1 MKYLKLFP
9 AALFILLLTQAAFP
23 QSKFS
28 GEVVDVL
35 DGKTVVIQTVGGKM
49 TAALQ
54 YIEVPEREQPLYR
67 TVAEHL
73 RKLVINKRVEFRAQ
87 RVSTEVIV
95 GQLVMEG
102 TDLSQQMLRDG
113 AAWHMGRDKTGQG
126 VSEWTAYAENQSKA
140 RAEKLGVWSV
150 PGLKPAWEFR
160 AEKEEALR
168 QKALAELPPPVVVEA
183 NPVDQTKTPM
193 RRWKPEEVLKATAGY
208 NPWPDI
214 NKDQR
219 DPSTGIATQ
228 YDPAQKFGTIETPG
242 TFLNMQGPAGTQR
255 VETRS
260 LYVYFGGENNTSVG
274 GYGIG
279 FATSS
284 KDGVFQKSPNLT
296 LLADG
301 KKKFDVKVM
310 KLITKKV
317 GDITYELLLYKLEAD
332 AMQEIAYADK
342 LEVKIGAYSGAIDGE
357 ARNSMRHLMLAR
369 K

>member
-9 AALFILLLTQAAFP
+9 AALFILLLTQAALP

-28 GEVVDVL
+28 GQVVDVL

-73 RKLVINKRVEFRAQ
+73 RKLVINQKVEFRAQ
-87 RVSTEVIV
+87 LVSTEVIA
-95 GQLVMEG
+95 GQLMMG
-102 TDLSQQMLRDG
+102 GIDLSQQMLRDG
-113 AAWHMGRDKTGQG
+113 AAWHVSRDKTGQNAA
-126 VSEWTAYAENQSKA
+126 EWAAYNALQSQA
-140 RAEKLGVWSV
+140 RADKLGVWSV

-168 QKALAELPPPVVVEA
+168 QKALAEQPAPVVVEE

-242 TFLNMQGPAGTQR
+242 AFLNMQGPAGPQR

-260 LYVYFGGENNTSVG
+260 LYVYFGGENNTATG

-284 KDGVFQKSPNLT
+284 KDGIFQKSPNLV

-301 KKKFDVKVM
+301 KKFDVKAM
-310 KLITKKV
+310 KLVSKKV
-317 GDITYELLLYKLEAD
+317 GGLTYELLLYKLEAD

-342 LEVKIGAYSGAIDGE
+342 LEVRIGAYSGAIDGE

>member
-9 AALFILLLTQAAFP
+9 ATLFILLLTQAAFP

-28 GEVVDVL
+28 GNVIEVL

-54 YIEVPEREQPLYR
+54 YIEVPERDQPLYS
-67 TVAEHL
+67 TVAAHL

-95 GQLVMEG
+95 GQLVMDG
-102 TDLSQQMLRDG
+102 TDVSQQMLRDG
-113 AAWHMGRDKTGQG
+113 AAWHMGRDKTGQA
-126 VSEWTAYAENQSKA
+126 VLEWTAYAENQSKA

-168 QKALAELPPPVVVEA
+168 QRALAEKPPPMVIEP

-193 RRWKPEEVLKATAGY
+193 RRWKPEEVLKASSGFS
-208 NPWPDI
+208 PWPDI
-214 NKDQR
+214 NKNRR
-219 DPSTGIATQ
+219 DPSTGLASD
-228 YDPAQKFGTIETPG
+228 YNPAIKVGSLETKG
-242 TFLNMQGPAGTQR
+242 SFLTMTSPAGTIT

-260 LYVYFGGENNTSVG
+260 VYIYIGENSNSAG

-284 KDGVFQKSPNLT
+284 KDGVFQKTTNLVI
-296 LLADG
+296 LADG
-301 KKKFDVKVM
+301 KKFDLKPVN
-310 KLITKKV
+310 LTTKKN
-317 GDITYELLLYKLEAD
+317 GGLTYDLLLYKLETD
-332 AMQEIAYADK
+332 VMQEVAYADK
-342 LEVKIGAYSGAIDGE
+342 LEVKLGAYSGAIDGE

>member
-9 AALFILLLTQAAFP
+9 ATLFILLLTQAAFP

-28 GEVVDVL
+28 GKVVDVL

-54 YIEVPEREQPLYR
+54 YIEVPEPEQPLYR

-95 GQLVMEG
+95 GQLVMDG
-102 TDLSQQMLRDG
+102 TDVSQQMLRDG

-126 VSEWTAYAENQSKA
+126 VVEWTAYAENQSQA

-168 QKALAELPPPVVVEA
+168 QKALAEKPPPVVVEI

-214 NKDQR
+214 NKDQPGPLDR
-219 DPSTGIATQ
+219 YRHPIRPGPEIRHHRNPGRISAICRARRARSGSRPARCMFISAARIA
-228 YDPAQKFGTIETPG
+228 
-242 TFLNMQGPAGTQR
+242 LLSAGTGSGSR
-255 VETRS
+255 PRRRMVFFRNRRISCCSPTAKS
-260 LYVYFGGENNTSVG
+260 STS
-274 GYGIG
+274 
-279 FATSS
+279 
-284 KDGVFQKSPNLT
+284 K
-296 LLADG
+296 
-301 KKKFDVKVM
+301 
-310 KLITKKV
+310 
-317 GDITYELLLYKLEAD
+317 
-332 AMQEIAYADK
+332 
-342 LEVKIGAYSGAIDGE
+342 
-357 ARNSMRHLMLAR
+357 R
-369 K
+369 

>member
-28 GEVVDVL
+28 GQVVDVL

-73 RKLVINKRVEFRAQ
+73 RKLVINQRVEFRAQ
-87 RVSTEVIV
+87 LVSTEVIA
-95 GQLVMEG
+95 GQLMMG
-102 TDLSQQMLRDG
+102 GIDLSQQMLRDG
-113 AAWHMGRDKTGQG
+113 AAWHLSRDTTGQNA
-126 VSEWTAYAENQSKA
+126 VEWAAYNALQTQA
-140 RAEKLGVWSV
+140 RTEKLGVWSV

-168 QKALAELPPPVVVEA
+168 QKALAEKPAPVVVEI
-183 NPVDQTKTPM
+183 NPIDQTKTPM

-214 NKDQR
+214 NKNKR
-219 DPSTGIATQ
+219 DPSTGLAAD
-228 YDPAQKFGTIETPG
+228 YDPAVKMGSVETKG
-242 TFLNMQGPAGTQR
+242 SFLTMTSPAGTIT

-260 LYVYFGGENNTSVG
+260 VYIYIGSETSTSNG

-284 KDGVFQKSPNLT
+284 KDGVFQKTTNLVI
-296 LLADG
+296 LADG
-301 KKKFDVKVM
+301 KKFDLKPVN
-310 KLITKKV
+310 LTTKKN
-317 GDITYELLLYKLEAD
+317 GGLTYDLLLYKLETD
-332 AMQEIAYADK
+332 VMQEIAYADK
-342 LEVKIGAYSGAIDGE
+342 LEVKLGAYSGAIDGE

>member
-1 MKYLKLFP
+1 MKYLKLLPVTVF
-9 AALFILLLTQAAFP
+9 FLLLTQSAFP

-28 GEVVDVL
+28 GQVVDVL
-35 DGKTVVIQTVGGKM
+35 DGKTVVIQTVGGRV

-73 RKLVINKRVEFRAQ
+73 RKLVMEKTVEFRAQ
-87 RVSTEVIV
+87 RISTEVIV
-95 GQLVMEG
+95 GQLVMDG
-102 TDLSQQMLRDG
+102 TDVSQQMLRDG
-113 AAWHMGRDKTGQG
+113 AAWHISRDKTGQG
-126 VSEWTAYAENQSKA
+126 AAEWTAYAENQAQAK
-140 RAEKLGVWSV
+140 AEKLGVWSV

-168 QKALAELPPPVVVEA
+168 QKELAERPAPVVIEA
-183 NPVDQTKTPM
+183 SPVTAGQPVMK
-193 RRWKPEEVLKATAGY
+193 RWKPEELLKATANY

-214 NKDQR
+214 AKDQR

-228 YDPAQKFGTIETPG
+228 YDPAQKFGTLETKG
-242 TFLNMQGPAGTQR
+242 AFMDMTGPAGTQR
-255 VETRS
+255 VETRA

-284 KDGVFQKSPNLT
+284 KNGVFQKSPNLI
-296 LLADG
+296 LMADG
-301 KKKFDVKVM
+301 KKFDVKVM
-310 KLITKKV
+310 KLVSKKV
-317 GDITYELLLYKLEAD
+317 GEMTYELLLYKLDND

-342 LEVKIGAYSGAIDGE
+342 LEVKLGAYSGAIDGE
-357 ARNSMRHLMLAR
+357 VRNSMRHLMLAR